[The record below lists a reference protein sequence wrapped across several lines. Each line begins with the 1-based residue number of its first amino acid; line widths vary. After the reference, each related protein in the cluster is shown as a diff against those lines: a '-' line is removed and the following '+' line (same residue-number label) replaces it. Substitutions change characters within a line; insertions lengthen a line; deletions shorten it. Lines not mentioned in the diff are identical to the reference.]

1 MTIGSKTPYVDKP
14 EADYASLNDLLKL
27 QARFMLALGI
37 NPGSGTMLSSNKAS
51 QTEMGA
57 AIGITVESAE
67 ILEVMEKANRVWKPE
82 SHPFEHAREELIDVL
97 FFVLEL
103 ALLFDLN
110 GEDLSRCYLTKY
122 KTNLL
127 RALNASA
134 SMGTGIN
141 GQLVTLM
148 DDMFG
153 EAETER
159 LIREAIEKKEK

>member
-1 MTIGSKTPYVDKP
+1 MTGNKTSYVSRP
-14 EADYASLNDLLKL
+14 MTNYISLDDLLAL
-27 QARFMLALGI
+27 QARFMSSIGI
-37 NPGSGTMLSSNKAS
+37 DPGSGTMLPSNKAS

-82 SHPFEHAREELIDVL
+82 SQPFEHAREELIDVL

-103 ALLFDLN
+103 SILFGLN
-110 GEDLSRCYLTKY
+110 GEDLSRCYLEKY
-122 KTNLL
+122 RTNLL

-134 SMGTGIN
+134 EKGSGIN
-141 GQLVTLM
+141 GLLVSLM
-148 DDMFG
+148 DDIFG

-159 LIREAIEKKEK
+159 LVREAVEKKEE